1 MTLTIILVLAAVFA
15 GIFFLIAARGSAA
28 SVADVAAL
36 EGRTQP
42 IDMIAFR
49 NLTDPAEE
57 RFLREN
63 LPAGDFRRVQRER
76 LRATIAYV
84 DAVAGNAAVLLR
96 LGEVARRS
104 PNPEIAEAGLQ
115 LVNHALKV
123 RLYAIS
129 ARIRFG
135 MALLWPG
142 IQVSPAAVSELYQE
156 LTGTVSRL
164 GHLQNG
170 TPARRLAAIL

>member
-1 MTLTIILVLAAVFA
+1 MILTIILVLVAIFA
-15 GIFFLIAARGSAA
+15 GIFFFIAARGSAA

-42 IDMIAFR
+42 VDFVAFQ

-57 RFLREN
+57 EFLRDN
-63 LPAGDFRRVQRER
+63 LPARDFRRVQRER
-76 LRATIAYV
+76 LRATMAYV
-84 DAVAGNAAVLLR
+84 NAVAGNAAVLLR
-96 LGEVARRS
+96 LGEAARRS

-123 RLYAIS
+123 RLYAFS
-129 ARIRFG
+129 ARIQFG

-142 IQVSPAAVSELYQE
+142 IHISPGAVSELYQE

-164 GHLQNG
+164 GHLQNS